1 MIAYGNANPLETG
14 NDDFER
20 FALEECIRRQRVDHR
35 TSVLITP
42 AGRGEL
48 AIKFASVGADVL
60 LSDALPV
67 RRNIGDFIL
76 AGGWRDKIRFAEC
89 AFPAVPEQIP
99 GEPFDIVVTRRGL
112 CNLRYEQARRIVRQ
126 MLLKLRIGGKL
137 FVSILGLHSELGDG
151 YGDHDQRVEARY
163 ARLSPAMANK
173 YGITEPLCL
182 YSERNLF
189 MLLVEAGAS
198 VLRTMTSTYGNVKG
212 IAVRV

>member
-1 MIAYGNANPLETG
+1 MNAHGNANPLETG

-20 FALEECIRRQRVDHR
+20 LALEECIRRQRVDHR
-35 TSVLITP
+35 TSVLVTP
-42 AGRGEL
+42 AGHGEL
-48 AIKFASVGADVL
+48 ATSFAGLGADVVL
-60 LSDALPV
+60 GDALSV
-67 RRNIGDFIL
+67 QRDIEAFIL
-76 AGGWRDKIRFAEC
+76 AGGLGDKMRFAEC
-89 AFPAVPEQIP
+89 VFPAVPDEIP
-99 GEPFDIVVTRRGL
+99 GEPFDIVVIRRGL
-112 CNLRYEQARRIVRQ
+112 CNWRYAEARKIVRQ

-151 YGDHDQRVEARY
+151 YGDRDQRVEARY

-173 YGITEPLCL
+173 YGISEPLCL

-189 MLLVEAGAS
+189 MLLLEAGAS